1 MNLVEKTLDTRTRLL
16 YNRFKSRRDIMYDDY
31 DLDYAS
37 LSNDHY
43 AYDLDEMCEHHM
55 NNALRDM
62 HNIQDTYENDDDDYA
77 RDTQDYVELAYKHYA

>member
-1 MNLVEKTLDTRTRLL
+1 
-16 YNRFKSRRDIMYDDY
+16 MYDDY

-43 AYDLDEMCEHHM
+43 TYDLDEMCEHHM

-77 RDTQDYVELAYKHYA
+77 RDTQDYVELAYKHYAWYNM

>member
-1 MNLVEKTLDTRTRLL
+1 
-16 YNRFKSRRDIMYDDY
+16 
-31 DLDYAS
+31 
-37 LSNDHY
+37 
-43 AYDLDEMCEHHM
+43 M